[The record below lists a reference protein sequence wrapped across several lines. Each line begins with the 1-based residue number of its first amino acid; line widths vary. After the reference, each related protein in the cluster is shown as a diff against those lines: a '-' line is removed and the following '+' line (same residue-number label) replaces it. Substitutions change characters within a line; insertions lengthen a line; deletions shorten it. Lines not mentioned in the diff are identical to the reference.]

1 MEALK
6 LPLRSRGRSRGPAGP
21 GLSFLTGFGMAA
33 VGVGAARALTTS
45 FLPVLLE
52 RAERSPELI
61 GVLMLVNPLAG
72 FAIPLLVG
80 LWSDRRPA
88 GRLGHRLPFIIG
100 GSLLTG
106 GGLVA
111 IGLGTGTSYLVLVLA
126 GAATYIGLNATAT
139 AHRAI
144 IVDGF
149 EDKGRPAATSAQEL
163 AMIVGSLLGVVA
175 GGAFVEPSAP
185 VLFAGAAL
193 VVPLLAVPTVVAVK
207 RRAKVRAPVQAEA
220 RRADLR
226 ALAAILRQ
234 PGPRDVL
241 VAQILWVTAY
251 AALPVFFVLYAREVL
266 GLGAGIASLALAA
279 IGLATGAGMLL
290 AARASQSTSIRCS
303 SWAPPCWV
311 GACWQRR
318 PSTRLRPW
326 PPPSPSPPS
335 GSVS

>member
-1 MEALK
+1 
-6 LPLRSRGRSRGPAGP
+6 
-21 GLSFLTGFGMAA
+21 MAA

-61 GVLMLVNPLAG
+61 GVLMLVNPVAG
-72 FAIPLLVG
+72 FAIPLMVG

-88 GRLGHRLPFIIG
+88 GRLGHRLPFIVG

-111 IGLGTGTSYLVLVLA
+111 IGIGTGTSYLVLALA

-144 IVDGF
+144 VADGF
-149 EDKGRPAATSAQEL
+149 EDEARPAATSAQEL

-193 VVPLLAVPTVVAVK
+193 VVPLLAVPTVAAIR
-207 RRAKVRAPVQAEA
+207 RRADMRASAQPEA
-220 RRADLR
+220 RGADLR

-234 PGPRDVL
+234 SGPRDVL

-251 AALPVFFVLYAREVL
+251 AALPVFFVLYARDVL
-266 GLGAGIASLALAA
+266 GL
-279 IGLATGAGMLL
+279 
-290 AARASQSTSIRCS
+290 
-303 SWAPPCWV
+303 
-311 GACWQRR
+311 
-318 PSTRLRPW
+318 
-326 PPPSPSPPS
+326 
-335 GSVS
+335 